1 MKILIV
7 DDHPIY
13 AEGLK
18 NLLATWHYSEI
29 FIANSGP
36 SAIAAAVEKVP
47 DIVLMDIG
55 MPGMDGIAAT
65 AAIKARL
72 PSVKIVMLTSLG
84 EEELLFRAIKAG
96 ASGYLLK
103 TTEGETL
110 VRCLSELN
118 EGRNP
123 FSAGLEEAIL
133 TEFKRSYDEGDNRK
147 DSPEQNLS
155 DRQRDVLRLLS
166 RRLGYKEIGRELFIS
181 ERTVKFH
188 IERIKDVLGLQTKE
202 ELVDF
207 ALRKG
212 MGV

>member
-36 SAIAAAVEKVP
+36 SAIAVAVEKVP

-110 VRCLSELN
+110 VRCLAELN

-123 FSAGLEEAIL
+123 FSAGLQEAIL
-133 TEFKRSYDEGDNRK
+133 TEFKRSYDEGDK
-147 DSPEQNLS
+147 LKSSAEQNLS
-155 DRQRDVLRLLS
+155 DRQRDVLRLLA
-166 RRLGYKEIGRELFIS
+166 RNLGYKEIGSELFIS

-188 IERIKDVLGLQTKE
+188 IERIKGVLGLATKE
-202 ELVDF
+202 ELVAF

-212 MGV
+212 LGV